1 MMESSPQ
8 HDEMLISLIQQGLD
22 MRQTAGGCD
31 RFRQGGLSWRAIEAE
46 LAWVS
51 YDLPNEE
58 MSPDE

>member
-31 RFRQGGLSWRAIEAE
+31 RFRQGGLFVACHRGGIG
-46 LAWVS
+46 LG
-51 YDLPNEE
+51 LPRPSERG
-58 MSPDE
+58 DEPR

>member
-31 RFRQGGLSWRAIEAE
+31 RFRQGGLRGVPSRRNW
-46 LAWVS
+46 LG
-51 YDLPNEE
+51 
-58 MSPDE
+58 SPTTFRTRR